1 MIKNIVLDMGNVC
14 CKWDVDYISSKLTT
28 NKEDQ
33 EFLIKHLF
41 QSPQWIQLDKG
52 SISLKE
58 AKQQLL
64 ESVSKEK
71 RELIEYGF
79 EHWFDYFEQF
89 DEMEEFIKE
98 YKQKG
103 YHFYLLSN
111 CSLQFNQYYQTKS
124 IFQHLEGLYISAA
137 HQKIKPNLDIFE
149 DFLKEYHLQANEC
162 FFVDDLKENVES
174 AKKSWN
180 ARTCLSR
187 KCSRIETVDK
197 VKYDIYQK

>member
-33 EFLIKHLF
+33 EFLIKYLF
-41 QSPQWIQLDKG
+41 QSPQWLQLDKG

-79 EHWFDYFEQF
+79 EHWFEYFEQF

-162 FFVDDLKENVES
+162 FCVDDLKENVEG
-174 AKKSWN
+174 AKKIGMQGLVYHGN
-180 ARTCLSR
+180 VQEL
-187 KCSRIETVDK
+187 KQLIK
-197 VKYDIYQK
+197 

>member
-41 QSPQWIQLDKG
+41 QSPQWLQLDKG

-79 EHWFDYFEQF
+79 EHWFEYFEQF

-162 FFVDDLKENVES
+162 FFVDDLKENVEG
-174 AKKSWN
+174 AKKVGMQG
-180 ARTCLSR
+180 L
-187 KCSRIETVDK
+187 V
-197 VKYDIYQK
+197 YQGNVQELKQLIK

>member
-33 EFLIKHLF
+33 EFLIKYLF
-41 QSPQWIQLDKG
+41 QSPQWLQLDKG

-79 EHWFDYFEQF
+79 EHWFEYFEQF

-98 YKQKG
+98 YKQIG

-111 CSLQFNQYYQTKS
+111 CSLQFNQYCQTKS

-149 DFLKEYHLQANEC
+149 DFLKEYHLHANEC

-174 AKKSWN
+174 AKKIGN
-180 ARTCLSR
+180 QGNVQEL
-187 KCSRIETVDK
+187 KQLIK
-197 VKYDIYQK
+197 

>member
-103 YHFYLLSN
+103 YYFYLLSN

>member
-33 EFLIKHLF
+33 EFLIKRLF

-64 ESVSKEK
+64 ENTPKEK
-71 RELIEYGF
+71 RDLMEYGF

-149 DFLKEYHLQANEC
+149 DFLKEYHLQASEC
-162 FFVDDLKENVES
+162 FFVDDLKENVDG
-174 AKKSWN
+174 AKKVGMQG
-180 ARTCLSR
+180 L
-187 KCSRIETVDK
+187 V
-197 VKYDIYQK
+197 YQGNVQELKQMIK

>member
-33 EFLIKHLF
+33 EFLIKYLF
-41 QSPQWIQLDKG
+41 QSPPWLQLDKG

-79 EHWFDYFEQF
+79 EHWFEYFEQF

-162 FFVDDLKENVES
+162 FFVDDLKENVEG
-174 AKKSWN
+174 AKKIGMQGLVYHGN
-180 ARTCLSR
+180 VQEL
-187 KCSRIETVDK
+187 KQLIK
-197 VKYDIYQK
+197 

>member
-33 EFLIKHLF
+33 EFLIKYLF
-41 QSPQWIQLDKG
+41 QSPQWLQLDKG

-79 EHWFDYFEQF
+79 EHWFEYFEQF

-124 IFQHLEGLYISAA
+124 ISQHLEGLYISAA

-162 FFVDDLKENVES
+162 FFVDDLKENVEG
-174 AKKSWN
+174 AKKIGMQGLVYHGN
-180 ARTCLSR
+180 VQEL
-187 KCSRIETVDK
+187 KQLIK
-197 VKYDIYQK
+197 

>member
-41 QSPQWIQLDKG
+41 QSPQWMQLDKG

-64 ESVSKEK
+64 DSVSKEK
-71 RELIEYGF
+71 RDLMEYGF

-149 DFLKEYHLQANEC
+149 DFLKEYYLQANEC
-162 FFVDDLKENVES
+162 FFVDDLKENVEG
-174 AKKSWN
+174 AKKVGMQG
-180 ARTCLSR
+180 L
-187 KCSRIETVDK
+187 V
-197 VKYDIYQK
+197 YQGNVQELKQLIK

>member
-33 EFLIKHLF
+33 EFLIKYLF
-41 QSPQWIQLDKG
+41 QSPQWLQLDKG

-71 RELIEYGF
+71 RKLIEYGF
-79 EHWFDYFEQF
+79 EHWFEYFEQF

-149 DFLKEYHLQANEC
+149 DFLKEYRLQANEC
-162 FFVDDLKENVES
+162 FFVDDLKENVEG
-174 AKKSWN
+174 AKKIGMQGLVYHGN
-180 ARTCLSR
+180 VQEL
-187 KCSRIETVDK
+187 KQVDK
-197 VKYDIYQK
+197 VKCGIYQK

>member
-41 QSPQWIQLDKG
+41 QSPQWAQLDKG

-64 ESVSKEK
+64 DSVSKEK
-71 RELIEYGF
+71 RDLMEHGF

-149 DFLKEYHLQANEC
+149 DFLKEYHLQAKEC
-162 FFVDDLKENVES
+162 FFVDDLKENVEG
-174 AKKSWN
+174 AKKVGMQG
-180 ARTCLSR
+180 L
-187 KCSRIETVDK
+187 V
-197 VKYDIYQK
+197 YQGNVQELKQMIK

>member
-14 CKWDVDYISSKLTT
+14 CRWDVDYISSKLTT

-52 SISLKE
+52 SISLQE

-71 RELIEYGF
+71 RKLIEYGF

-111 CSLQFNQYYQTKS
+111 CSIQFNQYYQTKS

-149 DFLKEYHLQANEC
+149 DFLKEYHLNAKEC
-162 FFVDDLKENVES
+162 LFVDDLKENVEA
-174 AKKSWN
+174 AKKVGMQG
-180 ARTCLSR
+180 L
-187 KCSRIETVDK
+187 V
-197 VKYDIYQK
+197 YQGNIHELKQMIK

>member
-33 EFLIKHLF
+33 EFLIKYLF
-41 QSPQWIQLDKG
+41 QSPQWLQLDKG

-64 ESVSKEK
+64 ENVSKEK

-79 EHWFDYFEQF
+79 EHWFEYFEQF

-162 FFVDDLKENVES
+162 FFVDDLKENVEG
-174 AKKSWN
+174 AKKIGMQGLVYHGN
-180 ARTCLSR
+180 VQEL
-187 KCSRIETVDK
+187 KQLIK
-197 VKYDIYQK
+197 

>member
-41 QSPQWIQLDKG
+41 QSPQWMQLDKG

-64 ESVSKEK
+64 DSISKEK
-71 RELIEYGF
+71 RDLMEYGF

-149 DFLKEYHLQANEC
+149 DFLKEYYLQADEC
-162 FFVDDLKENVES
+162 FFVDDLKENVEG
-174 AKKSWN
+174 AKKVGMQG
-180 ARTCLSR
+180 L
-187 KCSRIETVDK
+187 V
-197 VKYDIYQK
+197 YQGNVQELKQLIK

>member
-1 MIKNIVLDMGNVC
+1 MINIVLDMGNVC

-33 EFLIKHLF
+33 EFLIKYLF
-41 QSPQWIQLDKG
+41 QSPQWLQLDKG

-79 EHWFDYFEQF
+79 EHWFEYFEQF

-162 FFVDDLKENVES
+162 FFVDDLKENVEG
-174 AKKSWN
+174 AKKIGMQGLVYHGN
-180 ARTCLSR
+180 VQEL
-187 KCSRIETVDK
+187 KQLIK
-197 VKYDIYQK
+197 

>member
-33 EFLIKHLF
+33 EFLIKYLF
-41 QSPQWIQLDKG
+41 QSPQWLQLDKG

-79 EHWFDYFEQF
+79 EHWFEYFEQF

-98 YKQKG
+98 YKQKDTI
-103 YHFYLLSN
+103 SI
-111 CSLQFNQYYQTKS
+111 YYPTVLYNS
-124 IFQHLEGLYISAA
+124 INI
-137 HQKIKPNLDIFE
+137 IKPN
-149 DFLKEYHLQANEC
+149 Q
-162 FFVDDLKENVES
+162 FFN
-174 AKKSWN
+174 
-180 ARTCLSR
+180 
-187 KCSRIETVDK
+187 I
-197 VKYDIYQK
+197 